1 MAHARPALK
10 TQAGTQTPKEMEA
23 VDTRAYP
30 RPTTS
35 RVPEDERVRICR
47 PAVLRRDAGTER
59 EPREAGPEAHIV
71 RGDD

>member
-1 MAHARPALK
+1 M
-10 TQAGTQTPKEMEA
+10 
-23 VDTRAYP
+23 DTRAYP
-30 RPTTS
+30 RPITS

-47 PAVLRRDAGTER
+47 PAVLRRDAGTAR